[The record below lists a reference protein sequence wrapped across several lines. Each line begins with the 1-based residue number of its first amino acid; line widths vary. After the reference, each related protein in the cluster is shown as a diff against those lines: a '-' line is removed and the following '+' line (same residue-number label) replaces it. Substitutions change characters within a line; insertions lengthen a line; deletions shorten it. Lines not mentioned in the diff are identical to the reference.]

1 MLVDWT
7 DSPAR
12 LSLHMNL
19 LKRRSKRKRVVID
32 YFDDQSPLYFYEHY
46 RTTDEKYPVLYLRQ
60 KYILEMLGSEGR
72 GRALDV
78 GCGSGAMLLEL
89 HRRGCMSVGADWSP
103 FMVRNVL
110 NLFVAYNAPKPLLAV
125 ADIEHLPYAED
136 SFDYVF
142 CAGVIEYLERDDEVL
157 QEIARVLQPRGIAF
171 VSVTNAVTPLWF
183 FETAGKLLGV
193 WDKVVS
199 LARKVT
205 FPKTRVHVP
214 SAFTKKASRFHLVE
228 VDRAYFHFTPF
239 PFPLDRVCP
248 ALSRRTGLSL
258 EKLSQTR
265 WGFLGRG
272 CIIKMMKKA

>member
-12 LSLHMNL
+12 LNLNMNL
-19 LKRRSKRKRVVID
+19 LKRTPKRKRVVTE

-46 RTTDEKYPVLYLRQ
+46 RTTDEKYPVLYIRQ
-60 KYILEMLGSEGR
+60 KYILEMLGSGGR

-78 GCGSGAMLLEL
+78 GCGSGAMMLEL
-89 HRRGCMSVGADWSP
+89 YQRGCMSVGADFSP
-103 FMVRNVL
+103 SMVKNVL
-110 NLFVAYNAPKPLLAV
+110 KLFAAYNAPKPLLAV
-125 ADIEHLPYAED
+125 ADIEYLPYAED
-136 SFDYVF
+136 AFDVVF
-142 CAGVIEYLERDDEVL
+142 CAGVIEYLNRDDVVL
-157 QEIARVLQPRGIAF
+157 QEIARVLQPQGIAF
-171 VSVTNAVTPLWF
+171 ISVTNAVTPLWF
-183 FETAGKLLGV
+183 FETAGKLLGL

-199 LARKVT
+199 LARRIA

-214 SAFTKKASRFHLVE
+214 SAFIKKASRFNLVE

-239 PFPLDRVCP
+239 PFPLDRLCP
-248 ALSRRTGLSL
+248 ALSRRTGLIL

-272 CIIKMMKKA
+272 CIIKMMKQA

>member
-7 DSPAR
+7 DSPEKLNR
-12 LSLHMNL
+12 SVNL
-19 LKRRSKRKRVVID
+19 LERRLKRKRVVTE
-32 YFDDQSPLYFYEHY
+32 YFDYQSPLYFYEHY
-46 RTTDEKYPVLYLRQ
+46 WKTDEKYPVLYLRQ
-60 KYILEMLGSEGR
+60 KYILEMLSSEGR

-78 GCGSGAMLLEL
+78 GCGSGAMMLEL
-89 HRRGCMSVGADWSP
+89 YRRDCMSVGADSSP
-103 FMVRNVL
+103 SMVKNVL
-110 NLFVAYNAPKPLLAV
+110 KLFAAYNAPKPLLAV

-157 QEIARVLQPRGIAF
+157 KEIARVLQPRGTAF
-171 VSVTNAVTPLWF
+171 ISVTNALTPLWF
-183 FETAGKLLGV
+183 FETAGRLLGM

-199 LARKVT
+199 LSRRVA

-214 SAFTKKASRFHLVE
+214 SAFTKKASRFNLVE

-239 PFPLDRVCP
+239 PFPLDRLCP
-248 ALSRRTGLSL
+248 ALSRRTGLIL

-272 CIIKMMKKA
+272 CIIKMVKQA